1 MSLMNILIRSDR
13 AHILVDSASYNMVEQ
28 QSFETSKLLLFP
40 LENVILCSRG
50 ELTFTRWLYLQLL
63 SVMSALDYDEIA
75 GRLKGVADELLPK
88 YLEYYLAAGME
99 LEHIQ
104 QQEICLVGWSAKASA
119 PQGLRLI
126 RTGAAFTVEIMGG
139 HISPAL
145 PGGLPNQAGSTDD
158 QWLCDIARHQVAH
171 VNATATGTPIGGTL
185 LLATLTENRTE
196 LQRITA

>member
-50 ELTFTRWLYLQLL
+50 ELIFTRWLYFQLL

-75 GRLKGVADELLPK
+75 GRLKSVADEFLPK

-99 LEHIQ
+99 PKHIQ
-104 QQEICLVGWSAKASA
+104 QQEICLVGWSAKAGA
-119 PQGLRLI
+119 PQGVRLI
-126 RTGAAFTVEIMGG
+126 RTGAAFTVETMGG

-145 PGGLPNQAGSTDD
+145 PAGLPDQSGSTDE
-158 QWLCDIARHQVAH
+158 QWLCEIARHQIAH
-171 VNATATGTPIGGTL
+171 VKATGAGTPIGGTL
-185 LLATLTENRTE
+185 LLATLTKDRTE
-196 LQRITA
+196 IQRLSA